1 MVIHVVVFVLH
12 FDPVAVNNWVRPR
25 GMDLVTP
32 PDYGRVDVVTPPDYG
47 RVAVSAVVRDQ

>member
-32 PDYGRVDVVTPPDYG
+32 PDYGRVDVVTPPNYG